1 MKSSVAIP
9 DHTKW
14 QAVVSCD
21 KDYDGLFL
29 YGVTTT
35 SIFCRPSC
43 RAKTPSRKN
52 VVFFMTPEAALT
64 AGFRPC
70 KKCRPDIITFEPDQ
84 DVIQKA
90 LLILNQT
97 YNPIHMTAV
106 AKQVGVSLSH
116 FNRLFKKVTNLTPT
130 QYLAKRRVAEAI
142 RLLEQTE
149 HNILEIAYSTGFR
162 SLSSFYQCFKAY
174 CGHTPNELRRQ
185 SKQEISQTKNKPS

>member
-1 MKSSVAIP
+1 MKSSVVIP

-14 QAVVSCD
+14 QAVVSCN
-21 KDYDGLFL
+21 KNYDGLFL

-35 SIFCRPSC
+35 GIFCRPSC
-43 RAKTPSRKN
+43 RAKTPIRKN
-52 VVFFMTPEAALT
+52 VVFFVTPEAALN

-70 KKCRPDIITFEPDQ
+70 KKCRPDILTFEPDQ

-90 LLILNQT
+90 LLILDQAYNQ
-97 YNPIHMTAV
+97 PINMTAV

-116 FNRLFKKVTNLTPT
+116 FNRLFKKVTTLTPT
-130 QYLAKRRVAEAI
+130 QYLVKRRVTEAI
-142 RLLEQTE
+142 RLLDQTE

-174 CGHTPNELRRQ
+174 CGYSPNALRRQ
-185 SKQEISQTKNKPS
+185 FKQENKPN

>member
-1 MKSSVAIP
+1 MKSSVVIP

-14 QAVVSCD
+14 QAVVSCN

-35 SIFCRPSC
+35 GIFCRPSC
-43 RAKTPSRKN
+43 RAKTPIRKN
-52 VVFFMTPEAALT
+52 VVFFVTPEAALN

-70 KKCRPDIITFEPDQ
+70 KKCRPDILTFEPDQ

-90 LLILNQT
+90 LLILDQAYNQ
-97 YNPIHMTAV
+97 PINMTAV

-116 FNRLFKKVTNLTPT
+116 FNRLFKKVTKLTPT
-130 QYLAKRRVAEAI
+130 QYLVKRRVTEAI
-142 RLLEQTE
+142 RLLAQTE
-149 HNILEIAYSTGFR
+149 YNILEIAYSTGFR

-174 CGHTPNELRRQ
+174 CGHSPNELRRQ
-185 SKQEISQTKNKPS
+185 FKHENSQTKK

>member
-1 MKSSVAIP
+1 MKSSVVIP

-14 QAVVSCD
+14 QAVVSCN

-35 SIFCRPSC
+35 GIFCRPSC
-43 RAKTPSRKN
+43 RAKTPIRKN
-52 VVFFMTPEAALT
+52 VVFFVTPEAALN

-70 KKCRPDIITFEPDQ
+70 KKCRPDILTFEPDQ

-90 LLILNQT
+90 LLILDQAYNQ
-97 YNPIHMTAV
+97 PIDMTAV

-116 FNRLFKKVTNLTPT
+116 FNRLFKKVTTLTPT
-130 QYLAKRRVAEAI
+130 QYLVKRRVTEAI
-142 RLLEQTE
+142 RLLDQTE

-174 CGHTPNELRRQ
+174 CGHSPNELRRQ
-185 SKQEISQTKNKPS
+185 FKQENSQTKK